1 MFEGQLRVERAK
13 LFNAEK
19 VKGEVSMLCI
29 GFDFTILLLAAPKS
43 DEDGECAVACR
54 SDLSR

>member
-1 MFEGQLRVERAK
+1 MSEGKLRVERGK

-29 GFDFTILLLAAPKS
+29 GLDFTNLLLVAPKS
-43 DEDGECAVACR
+43 DEG
-54 SDLSR
+54 S